1 VLGMLISALFLALWD
16 FLLVWTSLF
25 ILHRPDVTVYDL
37 LLYVDDMIVPRST
50 TTAIPRLASV

>member
-25 ILHRPDVTVYDL
+25 ILQRPDVTVYDL
-37 LLYVDDMIVPRST
+37 LVYVDE
-50 TTAIPRLASV
+50 